1 MTLHHFKVKS
11 INPLPPS
18 FIPIGSTGVQ
28 DLESTT
34 WNALHLSLSI
44 FEIFWCLKILFSVI
58 VTFGIMG
65 MAVGTYVSIDQLVT
79 DLSGGGNDTCVPAN
93 STGFHSV
100 WYPPKL
106 V

>member
-1 MTLHHFKVKS
+1 MEVSFS
-11 INPLPPS
+11 IPQENFQNFLWLGFPRAKKN
-18 FIPIGSTGVQ
+18 FIFLLTK
-28 DLESTT
+28 
-34 WNALHLSLSI
+34 N
-44 FEIFWCLKILFSVI
+44 FSVI

-65 MAVGTYVSIDQLVT
+65 MIVGTYVSIDQLVT